1 MRILEVIFGAAAA
14 VAVAFREDFVGQP
27 RPAPGARRRARG
39 VAPVSADPT
48 AGRLQL
54 AQAQSGSGTGGA
66 NRAVPA
72 SATAAPQRPAKAAAR
87 RRAIRAAR
95 AAARRRH
102 ENPTRKGLRAGSR
115 EAQKPPGSQSRAA
128 FELLRG

>member
-48 AGRLQL
+48 AGSLQL
-54 AQAQSGSGTGGA
+54 AQAQSGSGTDAREQGNSGQRDSGASRTTVGVRSAASDESVIVKRKKAKRGRAGQSGGA
-66 NRAVPA
+66 SGGA
-72 SATAAPQRPAKAAAR
+72 SS
-87 RRAIRAAR
+87 
-95 AAARRRH
+95 
-102 ENPTRKGLRAGSR
+102 GGR
-115 EAQKPPGSQSRAA
+115 ESPSGRQ
-128 FELLRG
+128 